1 MGFEMWIRGFLTLV
15 GLTYVALGGLCLARP
30 EQTARSIGFELIT
43 GAGVSEYMVVYGGLE
58 LALGLLFLQPWLR
71 PERLPAMLEACF
83 LIHLCLVAVRSWTLL
98 TIPGIPSFTKSL
110 AVGEWCILILS
121 AACLWWARSATAGTS
136 PVVGP

>member
-1 MGFEMWIRGFLTLV
+1 MWIRGFLTVV
-15 GLTYVALGGLCLARP
+15 GATYVALGAWCLARP
-30 EQTARSIGFELIT
+30 EQTARSIGFELLP

-83 LIHLCLVAVRSWTLL
+83 LIHLCLVVVRSWTLL

-110 AVGEWCILILS
+110 ALGEWIILILS
-121 AACLWWARSATAGTS
+121 AACLWSARSISSGTS

>member
-1 MGFEMWIRGFLTLV
+1 MWIRGFLTVV
-15 GLTYVALGGLCLARP
+15 GATYVALGAWCLARP
-30 EQTARSIGFELIT
+30 EQTARSIGFELLP

-83 LIHLCLVAVRSWTLL
+83 LIHLCLVVVRSWTLL

-121 AACLWWARSATAGTS
+121 AACLWSARSISSGTS